1 MAAMATGSAPD
12 PDFEVIS
19 RAWAAQSERNEE
31 DFRAALHPAIEAVPL
46 GAEIADRSYQG
57 PDRVMH
63 WWRTELLANWEV
75 YETIPEHFRRVGSRT
90 LVTGRWHA
98 RGRQSGVE
106 LDSPAAWIMEVRN
119 GQIAYWETYTD
130 AARAE
135 REIERDP

>member
-1 MAAMATGSAPD
+1 MATGSAPD
-12 PDFEVIS
+12 PDFEVIR

-31 DFRAALHPAIEAVPL
+31 RIFRAALHPAIEAVPL

-63 WWRTELLANWEV
+63 WWRTRAARELGGV
-75 YETIPEHFRRVGSRT
+75 RDDPEHFRRVGARI

-106 LDSPAAWIMEVRN
+106 LDSPAALDHGGAGRPDRLLGDVHGRRW
-119 GQIAYWETYTD
+119 
-130 AARAE
+130 AE
-135 REIERDP
+135 REVERDP